1 MADESG
7 AVQSPH
13 PEVPLVRGVR
23 LADGSELEADALVDA
38 SGRRSNVPGWWQA
51 TIGWWQA
58 TIGAHAPWEEST
70 PIGVVYYGRHF
81 AVRTGAPEA
90 LVAAPGPARVN
101 LGYLRCTL
109 RPTDNRTFIVSFT
122 APAWHRDL
130 RFLHHERAFM
140 AAARSMPAIAPWV
153 DPARASPLGRVEAM
167 GQLRNTWRRFVVNGA
182 PVALGLHV
190 VGDAV
195 CHTNPSHA
203 KGASLAF
210 AHAMAVADALD
221 AVPHDPM
228 RRAL

>member
-1 MADESG
+1 MESGAGAVADESG

-122 APAWHRDL
+122 A
-130 RFLHHERAFM
+130 
-140 AAARSMPAIAPWV
+140 
-153 DPARASPLGRVEAM
+153 M

-210 AHAMAVADALD
+210 AHAVAVADALD